1 MYETVA
7 YGWIFAVNIPKI
19 AGRYL
24 AAISVAEVIMK
35 LIQLS
40 SRGFFWEYL
49 VPLADLE
56 PCFPEICVVKLQDGL
71 TPCTFSVARVH
82 ILIFSPQS

>member
-40 SRGFFWEYL
+40 SRGFATSRPRAL
-49 VPLADLE
+49 LPRDL
-56 PCFPEICVVKLQDGL
+56 
-71 TPCTFSVARVH
+71 RR
-82 ILIFSPQS
+82 